1 MPASLVDTNV
11 WLAATFEGHPCH
23 QRARQ
28 ELWAAT
34 PADPWLWC
42 RATQQSFLRLAS
54 TAAVFRS
61 CGVERATNAD
71 ARAALEQWLVLRQ
84 VAFVEEPPGVMAHW
98 ARLAAVDKVAPKL
111 WMDAYLAAFAM
122 AAGVLLVTLDQDF
135 IHFEQQ
141 GLTLQLLQVQSP

>member
-1 MPASLVDTNV
+1 MPASLVDANV

-23 QRARQ
+23 QSARQ
-28 ELWAAT
+28 ELLAAT

-42 RATQQSFLRLAS
+42 RATQQSFLRLSS

-71 ARAALEQWLVLRQ
+71 AMAALEQWLVLRQ

-98 ARLAAVDKVAPKL
+98 ARLAAVDQVAPKR
-111 WMDAYLAAFAM
+111 WMDAYLAAVAI
-122 AAGVLLVTLDQDF
+122 AGGWRLISFDRDF
-135 IHFEQQ
+135 RSFQPQ
-141 GLTLQLLQVQSP
+141 GLDLWLLPPAA